1 MPIAPVHLPASCPQG
16 GCHTPGPPQV
26 MALEPRN
33 MHGPQDEEPS
43 RDTVLSQLL
52 LSLSFLPRFQSL
64 ISRKGEFEVGIL
76 LTKSGSLIP
85 NRFYVHVPMFCRTL
99 VQIGRAHV

>member
-1 MPIAPVHLPASCPQG
+1 
-16 GCHTPGPPQV
+16 
-26 MALEPRN
+26 
-33 MHGPQDEEPS
+33 
-43 RDTVLSQLL
+43 
-52 LSLSFLPRFQSL
+52 LSFLPRFQSL

-99 VQIGRAHV
+99 VPVETYRCG